1 MTNETI
7 DQTTTPDQTLNQT
20 DFVPQRFINNLQAAF
35 IKVDNAVAS
44 FDPDQ
49 KPIVDKNDRDN
60 RQAFEK
66 ISQLREEYANKAIKN
81 PTKKNQYFSDF
92 INKSNDLINKDNLI
106 AVDSS
111 VDSFKKFGDQRYQIF
126 TSWVSLQKDPS
137 KINTQQIQNFME
149 NIIQPPISDDKEKAE
164 FLRSAKQSFAGIII
178 GNQIRSD
185 EKFMGVFDEFL
196 KARQEAEKNA
206 EPTGGDWLDIFLSFV
221 FNKKQSSDLKETLHQ
236 EPRPDFEQNIATT
249 TTDIQGLP
257 PEARDLLDERGNFSK
272 FTLGDM
278 EMLDVEGVADKD
290 PNYKFNQLLI
300 HNNALSSVLM
310 GSHSGIEPEKVS
322 LLYGD
327 NGGPEARHDWNATVG
342 YKNQQGSNVA
352 TLINAHLNNGS
363 GLVIAGNEN
372 GIKNPSFYLYKQDQL
387 TGLKQALSQEE
398 IQNKVDFME
407 FLAQNNAKL
416 DNLSEKEKEKFQ
428 TEIGNFQKDRKAYLD
443 ALGSDHIAF
452 VSKKDPKHLAL
463 VTEFGNGEV
472 SYTLKDYGKKQDKA
486 LDGETKTTLQGSLKY
501 DGVMFVDYSNFKYT
515 NVSKSPD
522 KGLGATNGVSHLE
535 ANFSKVAV
543 FNLPNLNNLAITNY
557 IRRDLED
564 KLWAK
569 GLSPQEANKL
579 IKDFLNSNKELVGK
593 VSNFNK
599 AVAEAKNTG
608 NYDEVK
614 KAQKDLEKSLRK
626 RESLEK
632 EVAKKL
638 ESRNDNKNR
647 MEAKAQAN
655 SQKDKIFALINKEAS
670 KEARAAAFDP
680 NLKGVRSELSDKL
693 ENINKNLKDFG
704 KSFDELKNGKNN
716 DFSKAEETLKA
727 LKDSVKDLGIN
738 PEWISKIENL
748 NAALNDFKNGKNKDF
763 SKVTQAKSDLENS
776 IKDVIINQK
785 ITDKVDNLNQA
796 VSETKLT
803 GNFSKVEQALAELKN
818 LSLDLGKNSDLQFV
832 RDGVRGTLV
841 GNGLSKTEA
850 TTLTKNFSDIRKELS
865 EKLFGKSNNNN
876 NGLKNN
882 EEPIYA
888 QVNKKKAGQA
898 TSPEEPIYAQVAR
911 KMSVKIDQLNEA
923 ASAINRKIDR
933 INKIAS
939 AGKGVGGF
947 SGAGQS
953 ASPEEPIYAQVA
965 KKVSA
970 KIDQLNESA
979 SAINRKIDR
988 INKIASAGKGVGGF
1002 SGAGQSASPEE
1013 PIYAQVAKKVRAKI
1027 DQLNESASAIN
1038 RKMDRINKI
1047 ASAGKGVGGFRG
1059 AGQSASPEEP
1069 IYAQVAKKVRAKID
1083 QLNESA
1089 SAINRKMDRINKIA
1103 SAGKGVGGFSGAG
1116 QSASPEE
1123 PLYAQVAKK
1132 VRAKIDQ
1139 LNESA
1144 SAINR
1149 KIDRINKIASAGKGV
1164 GGFRGAGQSASP
1176 EEPIYAQ
1183 VAKKVSAK
1191 IDQLNESA
1199 SAINR
1204 KMDRINKI
1212 ASAGKGVGG
1221 FSGAGQSASPE
1232 EPLYAQVAKKVS
1244 AKIDQLNES
1253 ASAINR
1259 KIDRINKIASAG
1271 KGVGGFSGA
1280 GQSASP
1286 EEPLYAQVAKKVRA
1300 KIDQLNESAS
1310 AINRKMDRINKIAS
1324 AGKGVG
1330 GFRGAGQSASPE
1342 EPLYAQVAKKVSAK
1356 IDQLNE
1362 SASAINRK
1370 IDRINKIASAGKGV
1384 GGFRGAGQSASP
1396 EEPLYAQ
1403 VAKKVRAKIDQLNES
1418 ASAINRKIDRIN
1430 KIASAGKGVGGFR
1443 GAGQS
1448 ASPEEPLYAQVA
1460 KKVRAKIDQLNES
1473 ASAINRKIDRINKI
1487 ASAGKGVGG
1496 FSGAGQSASP
1506 EEPLYAQV
1514 AKKVRAKIDQLNESA
1529 SAINRKMDRINK
1541 IASAGKGVGGFRGA
1555 GQSASPEEPLYAQV
1569 AKKVSAKIDQ
1579 LNESASAINRKM
1591 DRINK
1596 IASAGKGVGGFRGAG
1611 QSASPEEPIYAQ
1623 VAKKV
1628 SAKID
1633 QLNESAS
1640 AINRKMDRIN
1650 KIASAGKGVG
1660 GFRGAGQSASP
1671 EEPLYAQVA
1680 KKVSAKIDQLNES
1693 ASAINRKIDRIN
1705 KIASAGKG
1713 VGGFSGAGQSA
1724 SPEEPIY
1731 AQVAKKVSAKIDQ
1744 LNESASAINRKIDRI
1759 NKIASAGKGVGGF
1772 SGAGQ
1777 SASPEP
1783 IYATIDFD
1791 EANQAGFSLR
1801 RSAAVNDLSKVG
1813 LSREQ
1818 ELTRRIGDLNQAVS
1832 EAKAGHFD
1840 KLEQKIDELKDST
1853 KKNALKLWVE
1863 SAKQVPTGLQAKLDN
1878 YATNSHTRINSNVQ
1892 SGTINEKA
1900 TGMLT
1905 QKNPEWLKLVND
1917 KIVAHN
1923 VGSAHLS
1930 EYDKIGFNQKN
1941 MKDYSDSFKFSTKLN
1956 NAVKDIKSSFV
1967 QFLTNTFSTGSYSLM
1982 KANVEHGV
1990 KNTTKGGFQK
2000 S

>member
-7 DQTTTPDQTLNQT
+7 DQTRTPDQSQT
-20 DFVPQRFINNLQAAF
+20 DFVPQRFINNLQVAF
-35 IKVDNAVAS
+35 IKVDSAVAS

-66 ISQLREEYANKAIKN
+66 ISQLREEFANKAIKN
-81 PTKKNQYFSDF
+81 PAKKNQYFSSF
-92 INKSNDLINKDNLI
+92 ISKSSDLINKDSLI
-106 AVDSS
+106 DIGSS
-111 VDSFKKFGDQRYQIF
+111 IKSFQKFGTHRYQIF
-126 TSWVSLQKDPS
+126 MNWVSHQKDPS
-137 KINTQQIQNFME
+137 KINTQRIRSFIE

-164 FLRSAKQSFAGIII
+164 FLRSAKQAFAGIII
-178 GNQIRSD
+178 GNQIQSD
-185 EKFMGVFDEFL
+185 QKFMGVFDESL
-196 KARQEAEKNA
+196 KERQEAEKNGEPTG

-221 FNKKQSSDLKETLHQ
+221 FNKKQSSDLKETLNQ
-236 EPRPDFEQNIATT
+236 EPVSHVQPDIATT

-257 PEARDLLDERGNFSK
+257 PESRDLLDERGNFSK

-278 EMLDVEGVADKD
+278 EMLDVEGVADID

-310 GSHSGIEPEKVS
+310 GSHNGIEPEKVS

-363 GLVIAGNEN
+363 GLIIAGNEN
-372 GIKNPSFYLYKQDQL
+372 GIKNPSFYLYKEDQL

-428 TEIGNFQKDRKAYLD
+428 TEIENFQKDRKAYLD
-443 ALGSDHIAF
+443 ALGNDHIAF

-486 LDGETKTTLQGSLKY
+486 LDGEVKTTLQGSLKY
-501 DGVMFVDYSNFKYT
+501 DGVMFVNYSNFKYT
-515 NVSKSPD
+515 NASKSPD
-522 KGLGATNGVSHLE
+522 KGVGATNGVSHLE
-535 ANFSKVAV
+535 VNFSKVAV

-564 KLWAK
+564 KLWSK

-626 RESLEK
+626 REHLEK

-704 KSFDELKNGKNN
+704 KSFDELKSGKNN

-785 ITDKVDNLNQA
+785 ITDKVENLNQA

-803 GNFSKVEQALAELKN
+803 GDFSKVEQALAELKS
-818 LSLDLGKNSDLQFV
+818 LSLDQKNESFNVGKNSDLQSV
-832 RDGVRGTLV
+832 RDSVRGTLV

-850 TTLTKNFSDIRKELS
+850 TKLSKNFSDIRKELS
-865 EKLFGKSNNNN
+865 EKLFGNSNNNN

-882 EEPIYA
+882 TEPIYA
-888 QVNKKKAGQA
+888 QVNKKKTGQA
-898 TSPEEPIYAQVAR
+898 TSPEEPIYAQVA
-911 KMSVKIDQLNEA
+911 KNVSAKIDQLNEA
-923 ASAINRKIDR
+923 TSAINRKIDR

-947 SGAGQS
+947 SGAG
-953 ASPEEPIYAQVA
+953 
-965 KKVSA
+965 
-970 KIDQLNESA
+970 
-979 SAINRKIDR
+979 R
-988 INKIASAGKGVGGF
+988 
-1002 SGAGQSASPEE
+1002 
-1013 PIYAQVAKKVRAKI
+1013 
-1027 DQLNESASAIN
+1027 
-1038 RKMDRINKI
+1038 
-1047 ASAGKGVGGFRG
+1047 
-1059 AGQSASPEEP
+1059 
-1069 IYAQVAKKVRAKID
+1069 
-1083 QLNESA
+1083 
-1089 SAINRKMDRINKIA
+1089 
-1103 SAGKGVGGFSGAG
+1103 
-1116 QSASPEE
+1116 
-1123 PLYAQVAKK
+1123 
-1132 VRAKIDQ
+1132 
-1139 LNESA
+1139 
-1144 SAINR
+1144 
-1149 KIDRINKIASAGKGV
+1149 
-1164 GGFRGAGQSASP
+1164 
-1176 EEPIYAQ
+1176 
-1183 VAKKVSAK
+1183 
-1191 IDQLNESA
+1191 
-1199 SAINR
+1199 
-1204 KMDRINKI
+1204 
-1212 ASAGKGVGG
+1212 
-1221 FSGAGQSASPE
+1221 
-1232 EPLYAQVAKKVS
+1232 
-1244 AKIDQLNES
+1244 
-1253 ASAINR
+1253 
-1259 KIDRINKIASAG
+1259 
-1271 KGVGGFSGA
+1271 
-1280 GQSASP
+1280 
-1286 EEPLYAQVAKKVRA
+1286 
-1300 KIDQLNESAS
+1300 
-1310 AINRKMDRINKIAS
+1310 
-1324 AGKGVG
+1324 
-1330 GFRGAGQSASPE
+1330 
-1342 EPLYAQVAKKVSAK
+1342 
-1356 IDQLNE
+1356 
-1362 SASAINRK
+1362 
-1370 IDRINKIASAGKGV
+1370 
-1384 GGFRGAGQSASP
+1384 
-1396 EEPLYAQ
+1396 
-1403 VAKKVRAKIDQLNES
+1403 
-1418 ASAINRKIDRIN
+1418 
-1430 KIASAGKGVGGFR
+1430 
-1443 GAGQS
+1443 
-1448 ASPEEPLYAQVA
+1448 
-1460 KKVRAKIDQLNES
+1460 
-1473 ASAINRKIDRINKI
+1473 
-1487 ASAGKGVGG
+1487 
-1496 FSGAGQSASP
+1496 
-1506 EEPLYAQV
+1506 
-1514 AKKVRAKIDQLNESA
+1514 
-1529 SAINRKMDRINK
+1529 
-1541 IASAGKGVGGFRGA
+1541 
-1555 GQSASPEEPLYAQV
+1555 
-1569 AKKVSAKIDQ
+1569 
-1579 LNESASAINRKM
+1579 
-1591 DRINK
+1591 
-1596 IASAGKGVGGFRGAG
+1596 
-1611 QSASPEEPIYAQ
+1611 
-1623 VAKKV
+1623 
-1628 SAKID
+1628 
-1633 QLNESAS
+1633 
-1640 AINRKMDRIN
+1640 
-1650 KIASAGKGVG
+1650 
-1660 GFRGAGQSASP
+1660 
-1671 EEPLYAQVA
+1671 
-1680 KKVSAKIDQLNES
+1680 
-1693 ASAINRKIDRIN
+1693 
-1705 KIASAGKG
+1705 
-1713 VGGFSGAGQSA
+1713 
-1724 SPEEPIY
+1724 
-1731 AQVAKKVSAKIDQ
+1731 
-1744 LNESASAINRKIDRI
+1744 
-1759 NKIASAGKGVGGF
+1759 
-1772 SGAGQ
+1772 

-1791 EANQAGFSLR
+1791 EANQAGFPLR

-1818 ELTRRIGDLNQAVS
+1818 ELNRRIGDLNQAVS
-1832 EAKAGHFD
+1832 EAKTGHFD

-1863 SAKQVPTGLQAKLDN
+1863 SAKQVPTGLSAKLDN

-1892 SGTINEKA
+1892 HGAINEKA

-1923 VGSAHLS
+1923 VGSTPLS
-1930 EYDKIGFNQKN
+1930 AYDKIGFNQKN

-1990 KNTTKGGFQK
+1990 KNTNTKGGFQK

>member
-7 DQTTTPDQTLNQT
+7 DQTTTPDQTPNQT
-20 DFVPQRFINNLQAAF
+20 DFVPQRFINNLQVAF

-81 PTKKNQYFSDF
+81 PAKKNQYFSDF

-111 VDSFKKFGDQRYQIF
+111 VESFRKFGDQRYQIF

-137 KINTQQIQNFME
+137 KINTQQIRNFME

-185 EKFMGVFDEFL
+185 QKFMGVFDESL
-196 KARQEAEKNA
+196 KERQEAEKNA
-206 EPTGGDWLDIFLSFV
+206 EPAGGDWLDIFLSFV

-236 EPRPDFEQNIATT
+236 EPRPDFEQNLATT

-257 PEARDLLDERGNFSK
+257 PEARDLLDERGNFFK
-272 FTLGDM
+272 FTLGDV

-310 GSHSGIEPEKVS
+310 GGHSSIEPEKVS

-342 YKNQQGSNVA
+342 YKDQQGSNVA
-352 TLINAHLNNGS
+352 TLINAHLHNGS
-363 GLVIAGNEN
+363 GLIIAGNEN
-372 GIKNPSFYLYKQDQL
+372 GIKNPSFYLYKEDQL
-387 TGLKQALSQEE
+387 TGLKQAMSQEE

-407 FLAQNNAKL
+407 FLAKNNAKL

-428 TEIGNFQKDRKAYLD
+428 TEIENFQKDRKAYLD
-443 ALGSDHIAF
+443 ALGNDHVAF

-486 LDGETKTTLQGSLKY
+486 LDRETKTTLQGSLKY
-501 DGVMFVDYSNFKYT
+501 DGVMFVNYSNFKYT
-515 NVSKSPD
+515 NASKSPD
-522 KGLGATNGVSHLE
+522 KGVGATNGVSHLE
-535 ANFSKVAV
+535 ANLSKVAV
-543 FNLPNLNNLAITNY
+543 FNLPDLNNLAITNY

-564 KLWAK
+564 KLLAK

-579 IKDFLNSNKELVGK
+579 IKDFLNSNKEMVGK

-626 RESLEK
+626 REHLEK

-680 NLKGVRSELSDKL
+680 NLKGIRSELSDKL

-704 KSFDELKNGKNN
+704 KSFDELKNGKNK

-763 SKVTQAKSDLENS
+763 SKVAQAKSDLENS

-803 GNFSKVEQALAELKN
+803 GDFSKVEQALAELKS
-818 LSLDLGKNSDLQFV
+818 LSLDQKNESFNVGKNSDLQKSV
-832 RDGVRGTLV
+832 KNGVNGTLV

-850 TTLTKNFSDIRKELS
+850 TTLTKNFSDIRKELN
-865 EKLFGKSNNNN
+865 EKLFGNSNNNN

-882 EEPIYA
+882 TEPIYA
-888 QVNKKKAGQA
+888 QVNKKKTGQA
-898 TSPEEPIYAQVAR
+898 TSPEEPIYTQVA
-911 KMSVKIDQLNEA
+911 KKVSAKIDQLNKA
-923 ASAINRKIDR
+923 TSAINRKIDR

-947 SGAGQS
+947 SGAG
-953 ASPEEPIYAQVA
+953 
-965 KKVSA
+965 
-970 KIDQLNESA
+970 
-979 SAINRKIDR
+979 R
-988 INKIASAGKGVGGF
+988 
-1002 SGAGQSASPEE
+1002 
-1013 PIYAQVAKKVRAKI
+1013 
-1027 DQLNESASAIN
+1027 
-1038 RKMDRINKI
+1038 
-1047 ASAGKGVGGFRG
+1047 
-1059 AGQSASPEEP
+1059 
-1069 IYAQVAKKVRAKID
+1069 
-1083 QLNESA
+1083 
-1089 SAINRKMDRINKIA
+1089 
-1103 SAGKGVGGFSGAG
+1103 
-1116 QSASPEE
+1116 
-1123 PLYAQVAKK
+1123 
-1132 VRAKIDQ
+1132 
-1139 LNESA
+1139 
-1144 SAINR
+1144 
-1149 KIDRINKIASAGKGV
+1149 
-1164 GGFRGAGQSASP
+1164 
-1176 EEPIYAQ
+1176 
-1183 VAKKVSAK
+1183 
-1191 IDQLNESA
+1191 
-1199 SAINR
+1199 
-1204 KMDRINKI
+1204 
-1212 ASAGKGVGG
+1212 
-1221 FSGAGQSASPE
+1221 
-1232 EPLYAQVAKKVS
+1232 
-1244 AKIDQLNES
+1244 
-1253 ASAINR
+1253 
-1259 KIDRINKIASAG
+1259 
-1271 KGVGGFSGA
+1271 
-1280 GQSASP
+1280 
-1286 EEPLYAQVAKKVRA
+1286 
-1300 KIDQLNESAS
+1300 
-1310 AINRKMDRINKIAS
+1310 
-1324 AGKGVG
+1324 
-1330 GFRGAGQSASPE
+1330 
-1342 EPLYAQVAKKVSAK
+1342 
-1356 IDQLNE
+1356 
-1362 SASAINRK
+1362 
-1370 IDRINKIASAGKGV
+1370 
-1384 GGFRGAGQSASP
+1384 
-1396 EEPLYAQ
+1396 
-1403 VAKKVRAKIDQLNES
+1403 
-1418 ASAINRKIDRIN
+1418 
-1430 KIASAGKGVGGFR
+1430 
-1443 GAGQS
+1443 
-1448 ASPEEPLYAQVA
+1448 
-1460 KKVRAKIDQLNES
+1460 
-1473 ASAINRKIDRINKI
+1473 
-1487 ASAGKGVGG
+1487 
-1496 FSGAGQSASP
+1496 
-1506 EEPLYAQV
+1506 
-1514 AKKVRAKIDQLNESA
+1514 
-1529 SAINRKMDRINK
+1529 
-1541 IASAGKGVGGFRGA
+1541 
-1555 GQSASPEEPLYAQV
+1555 
-1569 AKKVSAKIDQ
+1569 
-1579 LNESASAINRKM
+1579 
-1591 DRINK
+1591 
-1596 IASAGKGVGGFRGAG
+1596 
-1611 QSASPEEPIYAQ
+1611 
-1623 VAKKV
+1623 
-1628 SAKID
+1628 
-1633 QLNESAS
+1633 
-1640 AINRKMDRIN
+1640 
-1650 KIASAGKGVG
+1650 
-1660 GFRGAGQSASP
+1660 
-1671 EEPLYAQVA
+1671 
-1680 KKVSAKIDQLNES
+1680 
-1693 ASAINRKIDRIN
+1693 
-1705 KIASAGKG
+1705 
-1713 VGGFSGAGQSA
+1713 
-1724 SPEEPIY
+1724 
-1731 AQVAKKVSAKIDQ
+1731 
-1744 LNESASAINRKIDRI
+1744 
-1759 NKIASAGKGVGGF
+1759 
-1772 SGAGQ
+1772 

-1791 EANQAGFSLR
+1791 EANQAGFPLR
-1801 RSAAVNDLSKVG
+1801 RHAGVGDLSKVG

-1832 EAKAGHFD
+1832 EAKTGHFGN
-1840 KLEQKIDELKDST
+1840 LEQKIDELKDST

-1863 SAKQVPTGLQAKLDN
+1863 SAKQVPISLQAKLDN

-1892 SGTINEKA
+1892 DGTINEKA

-1956 NAVKDIKSSFV
+1956 NAVKDIKSGFV

-1990 KNTTKGGFQK
+1990 KNTTKSGFQK

>member
-20 DFVPQRFINNLQAAF
+20 DFVPQRFINNLQVAF

-137 KINTQQIQNFME
+137 QINTQQIRNFME

-185 EKFMGVFDEFL
+185 EKFMGVFDESL
-196 KARQEAEKNA
+196 KERQEAEKNE
-206 EPTGGDWLDIFLSFV
+206 EPAGGDWLDIFLSFV
-221 FNKKQSSDLKETLHQ
+221 FNKKQSSDLKETLNQ

-257 PEARDLLDERGNFSK
+257 PEARDLLDERGNFFK

-310 GSHSGIEPEKVS
+310 GGHSNIEPEKVS

-363 GLVIAGNEN
+363 GLIIAGNEN
-372 GIKNPSFYLYKQDQL
+372 GIKNPSFYLYKEDQL

-407 FLAQNNAKL
+407 FLAKNNAKL

-428 TEIGNFQKDRKAYLD
+428 TEIENFQKDRKAYLD
-443 ALGSDHIAF
+443 ALGNDHIAF

-463 VTEFGNGEV
+463 VTEFGNGEL

-501 DGVMFVDYSNFKYT
+501 DGVMFVNYSNFKYT
-515 NVSKSPD
+515 NASKSPD
-522 KGLGATNGVSHLE
+522 KGVGTTNGVSHLE

-579 IKDFLNSNKELVGK
+579 IKDFLNSNKEMVGK

-614 KAQKDLEKSLRK
+614 KAQKDLEKSIRK
-626 RESLEK
+626 REHLEK
-632 EVAKKL
+632 EVVKKL

-655 SQKDKIFALINKEAS
+655 SQKDKIFALINQEAS

-803 GNFSKVEQALAELKN
+803 GDFSKVEQALAELKS
-818 LSLDLGKNSDLQFV
+818 LSLDQKNESFNIGKNSDLQSV
-832 RDGVRGTLV
+832 RDSVRGTLV

-850 TTLTKNFSDIRKELS
+850 TKLSKNFSDIRKELS
-865 EKLFGKSNNNN
+865 EKLFGKSNNNS

-888 QVNKKKAGQA
+888 KVNKKKAGQA
-898 TSPEEPIYAQVAR
+898 TSPEEPIYAQVA
-911 KMSVKIDQLNEA
+911 KKVSAKIDQLNEA
-923 ASAINRKIDR
+923 TSAINRKIDR

-947 SGAGQS
+947 SGAGRS
-953 ASPEEPIYAQVA
+953 ASPE
-965 KKVSA
+965 
-970 KIDQLNESA
+970 
-979 SAINRKIDR
+979 
-988 INKIASAGKGVGGF
+988 
-1002 SGAGQSASPEE
+1002 
-1013 PIYAQVAKKVRAKI
+1013 
-1027 DQLNESASAIN
+1027 
-1038 RKMDRINKI
+1038 
-1047 ASAGKGVGGFRG
+1047 
-1059 AGQSASPEEP
+1059 
-1069 IYAQVAKKVRAKID
+1069 
-1083 QLNESA
+1083 
-1089 SAINRKMDRINKIA
+1089 
-1103 SAGKGVGGFSGAG
+1103 
-1116 QSASPEE
+1116 
-1123 PLYAQVAKK
+1123 
-1132 VRAKIDQ
+1132 
-1139 LNESA
+1139 
-1144 SAINR
+1144 
-1149 KIDRINKIASAGKGV
+1149 
-1164 GGFRGAGQSASP
+1164 
-1176 EEPIYAQ
+1176 
-1183 VAKKVSAK
+1183 
-1191 IDQLNESA
+1191 
-1199 SAINR
+1199 
-1204 KMDRINKI
+1204 
-1212 ASAGKGVGG
+1212 
-1221 FSGAGQSASPE
+1221 
-1232 EPLYAQVAKKVS
+1232 
-1244 AKIDQLNES
+1244 
-1253 ASAINR
+1253 
-1259 KIDRINKIASAG
+1259 
-1271 KGVGGFSGA
+1271 
-1280 GQSASP
+1280 
-1286 EEPLYAQVAKKVRA
+1286 
-1300 KIDQLNESAS
+1300 
-1310 AINRKMDRINKIAS
+1310 
-1324 AGKGVG
+1324 
-1330 GFRGAGQSASPE
+1330 
-1342 EPLYAQVAKKVSAK
+1342 
-1356 IDQLNE
+1356 
-1362 SASAINRK
+1362 
-1370 IDRINKIASAGKGV
+1370 
-1384 GGFRGAGQSASP
+1384 
-1396 EEPLYAQ
+1396 
-1403 VAKKVRAKIDQLNES
+1403 
-1418 ASAINRKIDRIN
+1418 
-1430 KIASAGKGVGGFR
+1430 
-1443 GAGQS
+1443 
-1448 ASPEEPLYAQVA
+1448 
-1460 KKVRAKIDQLNES
+1460 
-1473 ASAINRKIDRINKI
+1473 
-1487 ASAGKGVGG
+1487 
-1496 FSGAGQSASP
+1496 
-1506 EEPLYAQV
+1506 
-1514 AKKVRAKIDQLNESA
+1514 
-1529 SAINRKMDRINK
+1529 
-1541 IASAGKGVGGFRGA
+1541 
-1555 GQSASPEEPLYAQV
+1555 
-1569 AKKVSAKIDQ
+1569 
-1579 LNESASAINRKM
+1579 
-1591 DRINK
+1591 
-1596 IASAGKGVGGFRGAG
+1596 
-1611 QSASPEEPIYAQ
+1611 
-1623 VAKKV
+1623 
-1628 SAKID
+1628 
-1633 QLNESAS
+1633 
-1640 AINRKMDRIN
+1640 
-1650 KIASAGKGVG
+1650 
-1660 GFRGAGQSASP
+1660 
-1671 EEPLYAQVA
+1671 
-1680 KKVSAKIDQLNES
+1680 
-1693 ASAINRKIDRIN
+1693 
-1705 KIASAGKG
+1705 
-1713 VGGFSGAGQSA
+1713 
-1724 SPEEPIY
+1724 
-1731 AQVAKKVSAKIDQ
+1731 
-1744 LNESASAINRKIDRI
+1744 
-1759 NKIASAGKGVGGF
+1759 
-1772 SGAGQ
+1772 
-1777 SASPEP
+1777 EP

-1791 EANQAGFSLR
+1791 EANQAGFPLR

-1832 EAKAGHFD
+1832 EAKTGHFD
-1840 KLEQKIDELKDST
+1840 NLEQKIDELKDST

-1990 KNTTKGGFQK
+1990 KNTNTKGGFQK

>member
-7 DQTTTPDQTLNQT
+7 DQTTTPDQT
-20 DFVPQRFINNLQAAF
+20 DFVPQRFINNLQVAF

-111 VDSFKKFGDQRYQIF
+111 VESFKKFGDQRYQIF

-137 KINTQQIQNFME
+137 KIDTQQIRNFME

-185 EKFMGVFDEFL
+185 QKFMGVFDESL
-196 KARQEAEKNA
+196 KERQEAEKNA
-206 EPTGGDWLDIFLSFV
+206 EPAGGDWLDIFLSFV

-236 EPRPDFEQNIATT
+236 EPRPDFEQNLATT

-257 PEARDLLDERGNFSK
+257 PEARDLLDERGNFFK
-272 FTLGDM
+272 FTLGDV

-310 GSHSGIEPEKVS
+310 GGHSNIEPEKVS

-342 YKNQQGSNVA
+342 YKDQQGSNVA

-363 GLVIAGNEN
+363 GLIIAGNED
-372 GIKNPSFYLYKQDQL
+372 GIKNPSFYLYKEDQL
-387 TGLKQALSQEE
+387 TGLKQAMSQEE

-407 FLAQNNAKL
+407 FLAQNNARL

-428 TEIGNFQKDRKAYLD
+428 TEIENFQKDRKAYLD
-443 ALGSDHIAF
+443 ALGNDHIAF

-501 DGVMFVDYSNFKYT
+501 DGVMFVNYSNFKYT
-515 NVSKSPD
+515 NASKSPD
-522 KGLGATNGVSHLE
+522 RGVGATNGVSHLE
-535 ANFSKVAV
+535 ANLSKVAV

-564 KLWAK
+564 KLWAR

-579 IKDFLNSNKELVGK
+579 IKDFLNSNKEMVGK

-626 RESLEK
+626 REHLEK

-680 NLKGVRSELSDKL
+680 NLKGVRNELSDKL

-803 GNFSKVEQALAELKN
+803 GDFSKVEQALAELKS
-818 LSLDLGKNSDLQFV
+818 LSLDQKNESFNVGKNSDLQSV
-832 RDGVRGTLV
+832 RDSVRGTLV

-850 TTLTKNFSDIRKELS
+850 TTLSKNFSDIRKELN
-865 EKLFGKSNNNN
+865 EKLFGNSNNNN

-882 EEPIYA
+882 TEPIYA
-888 QVNKKKAGQA
+888 QVNKKKAGQVA
-898 TSPEEPIYAQVAR
+898 SPEEPIYAQVA
-911 KMSVKIDQLNEA
+911 KKVSAKIDQLNEA
-923 ASAINRKIDR
+923 TSAINRKIDR

-947 SGAGQS
+947 SGAG
-953 ASPEEPIYAQVA
+953 
-965 KKVSA
+965 
-970 KIDQLNESA
+970 
-979 SAINRKIDR
+979 R
-988 INKIASAGKGVGGF
+988 
-1002 SGAGQSASPEE
+1002 
-1013 PIYAQVAKKVRAKI
+1013 
-1027 DQLNESASAIN
+1027 
-1038 RKMDRINKI
+1038 
-1047 ASAGKGVGGFRG
+1047 
-1059 AGQSASPEEP
+1059 
-1069 IYAQVAKKVRAKID
+1069 
-1083 QLNESA
+1083 
-1089 SAINRKMDRINKIA
+1089 
-1103 SAGKGVGGFSGAG
+1103 
-1116 QSASPEE
+1116 
-1123 PLYAQVAKK
+1123 
-1132 VRAKIDQ
+1132 
-1139 LNESA
+1139 
-1144 SAINR
+1144 
-1149 KIDRINKIASAGKGV
+1149 
-1164 GGFRGAGQSASP
+1164 
-1176 EEPIYAQ
+1176 
-1183 VAKKVSAK
+1183 
-1191 IDQLNESA
+1191 
-1199 SAINR
+1199 
-1204 KMDRINKI
+1204 
-1212 ASAGKGVGG
+1212 
-1221 FSGAGQSASPE
+1221 
-1232 EPLYAQVAKKVS
+1232 
-1244 AKIDQLNES
+1244 
-1253 ASAINR
+1253 
-1259 KIDRINKIASAG
+1259 
-1271 KGVGGFSGA
+1271 
-1280 GQSASP
+1280 
-1286 EEPLYAQVAKKVRA
+1286 
-1300 KIDQLNESAS
+1300 
-1310 AINRKMDRINKIAS
+1310 
-1324 AGKGVG
+1324 
-1330 GFRGAGQSASPE
+1330 
-1342 EPLYAQVAKKVSAK
+1342 
-1356 IDQLNE
+1356 
-1362 SASAINRK
+1362 
-1370 IDRINKIASAGKGV
+1370 
-1384 GGFRGAGQSASP
+1384 
-1396 EEPLYAQ
+1396 
-1403 VAKKVRAKIDQLNES
+1403 
-1418 ASAINRKIDRIN
+1418 
-1430 KIASAGKGVGGFR
+1430 
-1443 GAGQS
+1443 
-1448 ASPEEPLYAQVA
+1448 
-1460 KKVRAKIDQLNES
+1460 
-1473 ASAINRKIDRINKI
+1473 
-1487 ASAGKGVGG
+1487 
-1496 FSGAGQSASP
+1496 
-1506 EEPLYAQV
+1506 
-1514 AKKVRAKIDQLNESA
+1514 
-1529 SAINRKMDRINK
+1529 
-1541 IASAGKGVGGFRGA
+1541 
-1555 GQSASPEEPLYAQV
+1555 
-1569 AKKVSAKIDQ
+1569 
-1579 LNESASAINRKM
+1579 
-1591 DRINK
+1591 
-1596 IASAGKGVGGFRGAG
+1596 
-1611 QSASPEEPIYAQ
+1611 
-1623 VAKKV
+1623 
-1628 SAKID
+1628 
-1633 QLNESAS
+1633 
-1640 AINRKMDRIN
+1640 
-1650 KIASAGKGVG
+1650 
-1660 GFRGAGQSASP
+1660 
-1671 EEPLYAQVA
+1671 
-1680 KKVSAKIDQLNES
+1680 
-1693 ASAINRKIDRIN
+1693 
-1705 KIASAGKG
+1705 
-1713 VGGFSGAGQSA
+1713 
-1724 SPEEPIY
+1724 
-1731 AQVAKKVSAKIDQ
+1731 
-1744 LNESASAINRKIDRI
+1744 
-1759 NKIASAGKGVGGF
+1759 
-1772 SGAGQ
+1772 

-1791 EANQAGFSLR
+1791 EANQAGFPLR
-1801 RSAAVNDLSKVG
+1801 RYAAVNDLSKVG

-1840 KLEQKIDELKDST
+1840 NLEQKIDELKDST

-1892 SGTINEKA
+1892 HGAINEKA
-1900 TGMLT
+1900 TGMLNA
-1905 QKNPEWLKLVND
+1905 KNPEWLKLVND

-1923 VGSAHLS
+1923 VGSIPLS

-1967 QFLTNTFSTGSYSLM
+1967 QFLTNTFSTGAYSLM
-1982 KANVEHGV
+1982 KANAEHGV
-1990 KNTTKGGFQK
+1990 KNTTKSGFQK

>member
-7 DQTTTPDQTLNQT
+7 DQTTTPDQTPNQT
-20 DFVPQRFINNLQAAF
+20 DFVPQRFINNLQVAF
-35 IKVDNAVAS
+35 LKVDNAVAS

-81 PTKKNQYFSDF
+81 PAKKNQYFSDF

-149 NIIQPPISDDKEKAE
+149 NIMQPPISDDKEKAE

-185 EKFMGVFDEFL
+185 EKFMGVFDESL
-196 KARQEAEKNA
+196 KARQEAEKNG
-206 EPTGGDWLDIFLSFV
+206 EPAGGDWLDIFLSFV

-236 EPRPDFEQNIATT
+236 EPRPDFEQNLATT

-310 GSHSGIEPEKVS
+310 GGHSNIEPEKVS

-342 YKNQQGSNVA
+342 YKDQQGSNVA

-363 GLVIAGNEN
+363 GLIIAGNED
-372 GIKNPSFYLYKQDQL
+372 GIKNPSFYLYKEDQL
-387 TGLKQALSQEE
+387 TGLKQAMSQEE

-407 FLAQNNAKL
+407 FLARNNAKL

-428 TEIGNFQKDRKAYLD
+428 TEIKNFQKDRKAYLD
-443 ALGSDHIAF
+443 ALGNDHIAF
-452 VSKKDPKHLAL
+452 VSKKDQKHLAL
-463 VTEFGNGEV
+463 ITEFGNGEV

-486 LDGETKTTLQGSLKY
+486 LDGETKTTLQGNLKY
-501 DGVMFVDYSNFKYT
+501 DGVMFVNYSNFKYT
-515 NVSKSPD
+515 NASKSPD
-522 KGLGATNGVSHLE
+522 KGVGATNGVSHLE
-535 ANFSKVAV
+535 ANLSKVAV

-564 KLWAK
+564 KLLAK

-614 KAQKDLEKSLRK
+614 KAQKDLEKSIRK
-626 RESLEK
+626 REHLEK

-655 SQKDKIFALINKEAS
+655 SQKDKIFALINQEAS

-680 NLKGVRSELSDKL
+680 NLKGIRSELSDKL
-693 ENINKNLKDFG
+693 EDINKNLKDFG

-803 GNFSKVEQALAELKN
+803 GDFSKVEQALAELKN
-818 LSLDLGKNSDLQFV
+818 LSLDQKNESFNVGKNSDLQSV
-832 RDGVRGTLV
+832 RDSVRGTLV

-850 TTLTKNFSDIRKELS
+850 TKLSKNFSDIRKELS
-865 EKLFGKSNNNN
+865 EKLFGKSNNNS

-898 TSPEEPIYAQVAR
+898 
-911 KMSVKIDQLNEA
+911 
-923 ASAINRKIDR
+923 
-933 INKIAS
+933 
-939 AGKGVGGF
+939 
-947 SGAGQS
+947 
-953 ASPEEPIYAQVA
+953 ASPEEPIYAQVN
-965 KKVSA
+965 KK
-970 KIDQLNESA
+970 K
-979 SAINRKIDR
+979 
-988 INKIASAGKGVGGF
+988 
-1002 SGAGQSASPEE
+1002 AGQAASPEE
-1013 PIYAQVAKKVRAKI
+1013 PIYTQVAKKVNARIDRLNKIASAINGKI
-1027 DQLNESASAIN
+1027 DQLNRTASAN
-1038 RKMDRINKI
+1038 
-1047 ASAGKGVGGFRG
+1047 KGVGDFSG
-1059 AGQSASPEEP
+1059 AGRSASPE
-1069 IYAQVAKKVRAKID
+1069 
-1083 QLNESA
+1083 
-1089 SAINRKMDRINKIA
+1089 
-1103 SAGKGVGGFSGAG
+1103 
-1116 QSASPEE
+1116 
-1123 PLYAQVAKK
+1123 
-1132 VRAKIDQ
+1132 
-1139 LNESA
+1139 
-1144 SAINR
+1144 
-1149 KIDRINKIASAGKGV
+1149 
-1164 GGFRGAGQSASP
+1164 
-1176 EEPIYAQ
+1176 
-1183 VAKKVSAK
+1183 
-1191 IDQLNESA
+1191 
-1199 SAINR
+1199 
-1204 KMDRINKI
+1204 
-1212 ASAGKGVGG
+1212 
-1221 FSGAGQSASPE
+1221 
-1232 EPLYAQVAKKVS
+1232 
-1244 AKIDQLNES
+1244 
-1253 ASAINR
+1253 
-1259 KIDRINKIASAG
+1259 
-1271 KGVGGFSGA
+1271 
-1280 GQSASP
+1280 
-1286 EEPLYAQVAKKVRA
+1286 
-1300 KIDQLNESAS
+1300 
-1310 AINRKMDRINKIAS
+1310 
-1324 AGKGVG
+1324 
-1330 GFRGAGQSASPE
+1330 
-1342 EPLYAQVAKKVSAK
+1342 
-1356 IDQLNE
+1356 
-1362 SASAINRK
+1362 
-1370 IDRINKIASAGKGV
+1370 
-1384 GGFRGAGQSASP
+1384 
-1396 EEPLYAQ
+1396 
-1403 VAKKVRAKIDQLNES
+1403 
-1418 ASAINRKIDRIN
+1418 
-1430 KIASAGKGVGGFR
+1430 
-1443 GAGQS
+1443 
-1448 ASPEEPLYAQVA
+1448 
-1460 KKVRAKIDQLNES
+1460 
-1473 ASAINRKIDRINKI
+1473 
-1487 ASAGKGVGG
+1487 
-1496 FSGAGQSASP
+1496 
-1506 EEPLYAQV
+1506 
-1514 AKKVRAKIDQLNESA
+1514 
-1529 SAINRKMDRINK
+1529 
-1541 IASAGKGVGGFRGA
+1541 
-1555 GQSASPEEPLYAQV
+1555 
-1569 AKKVSAKIDQ
+1569 
-1579 LNESASAINRKM
+1579 
-1591 DRINK
+1591 
-1596 IASAGKGVGGFRGAG
+1596 
-1611 QSASPEEPIYAQ
+1611 
-1623 VAKKV
+1623 
-1628 SAKID
+1628 
-1633 QLNESAS
+1633 
-1640 AINRKMDRIN
+1640 
-1650 KIASAGKGVG
+1650 
-1660 GFRGAGQSASP
+1660 
-1671 EEPLYAQVA
+1671 
-1680 KKVSAKIDQLNES
+1680 
-1693 ASAINRKIDRIN
+1693 
-1705 KIASAGKG
+1705 
-1713 VGGFSGAGQSA
+1713 
-1724 SPEEPIY
+1724 
-1731 AQVAKKVSAKIDQ
+1731 
-1744 LNESASAINRKIDRI
+1744 
-1759 NKIASAGKGVGGF
+1759 
-1772 SGAGQ
+1772 
-1777 SASPEP
+1777 EP

-1791 EANQAGFSLR
+1791 EANQAGFPLR
-1801 RSAAVNDLSKVG
+1801 RYAGFDDLSKVG

-1832 EAKAGHFD
+1832 EAKTGHFD
-1840 KLEQKIDELKDST
+1840 NLEQKIDELKDST
-1853 KKNALKLWVE
+1853 KKNAVKLWVE
-1863 SAKQVPTGLQAKLDN
+1863 SAKQVPTSLQAKLDN

-1892 SGTINEKA
+1892 GGRINEKA

-1905 QKNPEWLKLVND
+1905 QKNPEWLKLVKD

-1956 NAVKDIKSSFV
+1956 NAVKDIKSNFV
-1967 QFLTNTFSTGSYSLM
+1967 QFLTNAFSTGSYSLI

-1990 KNTTKGGFQK
+1990 KNTNTKSGFQK

>member
-7 DQTTTPDQTLNQT
+7 DQTTTLDQTLNPT
-20 DFVPQRFINNLQAAF
+20 DFVPQRFINNLQVAF
-35 IKVDNAVAS
+35 LKIDDAVAS

-137 KINTQQIQNFME
+137 KINIQQIRNFME

-185 EKFMGVFDEFL
+185 EKFMGVFDESL

-206 EPTGGDWLDIFLSFV
+206 EPAGGDWLDIFLSFV

-278 EMLDVEGVADKD
+278 EMLDVEGVADND

-310 GSHSGIEPEKVS
+310 GSHSNIEPEKVS

-342 YKNQQGSNVA
+342 YKNQQGNNVA
-352 TLINAHLNNGS
+352 TLINTHLRNGS

-387 TGLKQALSQEE
+387 TGLKQAMSQEE

-407 FLAQNNAKL
+407 FLAQNNARL

-428 TEIGNFQKDRKAYLD
+428 NEIEDFQKDRKAYLD
-443 ALGSDHIAF
+443 ALGNDHIAF

-501 DGVMFVDYSNFKYT
+501 DGVMFVNYSNFKYT
-515 NVSKSPD
+515 NASKSPD
-522 KGLGATNGVSHLE
+522 RGLGATNGVSHLE

-593 VSNFNK
+593 ALNFNK

-614 KAQKDLEKSLRK
+614 KAQKDLEKSIRK
-626 RESLEK
+626 REHLEK

-655 SQKDKIFALINKEAS
+655 SQKDKIFALINQEAS
-670 KEARAAAFDP
+670 KEARAVAFDP
-680 NLKGVRSELSDKL
+680 NLKGIRSELSDKL
-693 ENINKNLKDFG
+693 ENINKNLKDFN
-704 KSFDELKNGKNN
+704 KSFDELKNGNN
-716 DFSKAEETLKA
+716 KDFSKAEETLKA
-727 LKDSVKDLGIN
+727 LKDSMKDLGIN
-738 PEWISKIENL
+738 PEWISKVENL

-776 IKDVIINQK
+776 IKDVSINQK

-796 VSETKLT
+796 VSEAKLT
-803 GNFSKVEQALAELKN
+803 GDFSKVEQALAELKN
-818 LSLDLGKNSDLQFV
+818 LSLDQKSDLQKSV
-832 RDGVRGTLV
+832 KNGVNGTLV

-850 TTLTKNFSDIRKELS
+850 TTLTKNFSDIRKELN
-865 EKLFGKSNNNN
+865 EKLFGNSNNNN

-898 TSPEEPIYAQVAR
+898 ASPEEPIYAQV
-911 KMSVKIDQLNEA
+911 
-923 ASAINRKIDR
+923 
-933 INKIAS
+933 NK
-939 AGKGVGGF
+939 KK
-947 SGAGQS
+947 AGQA
-953 ASPEEPIYAQVA
+953 ASPEESIYTQVA

-970 KIDQLNESA
+970 KIDQLNEATS
-979 SAINRKIDR
+979 K
-988 INKIASAGKGVGGF
+988 
-1002 SGAGQSASPEE
+1002 
-1013 PIYAQVAKKVRAKI
+1013 
-1027 DQLNESASAIN
+1027 
-1038 RKMDRINKI
+1038 
-1047 ASAGKGVGGFRG
+1047 
-1059 AGQSASPEEP
+1059 
-1069 IYAQVAKKVRAKID
+1069 
-1083 QLNESA
+1083 
-1089 SAINRKMDRINKIA
+1089 
-1103 SAGKGVGGFSGAG
+1103 
-1116 QSASPEE
+1116 
-1123 PLYAQVAKK
+1123 
-1132 VRAKIDQ
+1132 
-1139 LNESA
+1139 
-1144 SAINR
+1144 
-1149 KIDRINKIASAGKGV
+1149 
-1164 GGFRGAGQSASP
+1164 
-1176 EEPIYAQ
+1176 
-1183 VAKKVSAK
+1183 
-1191 IDQLNESA
+1191 
-1199 SAINR
+1199 
-1204 KMDRINKI
+1204 
-1212 ASAGKGVGG
+1212 
-1221 FSGAGQSASPE
+1221 
-1232 EPLYAQVAKKVS
+1232 
-1244 AKIDQLNES
+1244 
-1253 ASAINR
+1253 
-1259 KIDRINKIASAG
+1259 
-1271 KGVGGFSGA
+1271 
-1280 GQSASP
+1280 
-1286 EEPLYAQVAKKVRA
+1286 
-1300 KIDQLNESAS
+1300 
-1310 AINRKMDRINKIAS
+1310 
-1324 AGKGVG
+1324 
-1330 GFRGAGQSASPE
+1330 
-1342 EPLYAQVAKKVSAK
+1342 
-1356 IDQLNE
+1356 
-1362 SASAINRK
+1362 
-1370 IDRINKIASAGKGV
+1370 
-1384 GGFRGAGQSASP
+1384 
-1396 EEPLYAQ
+1396 
-1403 VAKKVRAKIDQLNES
+1403 
-1418 ASAINRKIDRIN
+1418 
-1430 KIASAGKGVGGFR
+1430 
-1443 GAGQS
+1443 
-1448 ASPEEPLYAQVA
+1448 
-1460 KKVRAKIDQLNES
+1460 
-1473 ASAINRKIDRINKI
+1473 
-1487 ASAGKGVGG
+1487 
-1496 FSGAGQSASP
+1496 
-1506 EEPLYAQV
+1506 
-1514 AKKVRAKIDQLNESA
+1514 
-1529 SAINRKMDRINK
+1529 
-1541 IASAGKGVGGFRGA
+1541 
-1555 GQSASPEEPLYAQV
+1555 
-1569 AKKVSAKIDQ
+1569 
-1579 LNESASAINRKM
+1579 
-1591 DRINK
+1591 
-1596 IASAGKGVGGFRGAG
+1596 
-1611 QSASPEEPIYAQ
+1611 
-1623 VAKKV
+1623 
-1628 SAKID
+1628 
-1633 QLNESAS
+1633 
-1640 AINRKMDRIN
+1640 
-1650 KIASAGKGVG
+1650 
-1660 GFRGAGQSASP
+1660 
-1671 EEPLYAQVA
+1671 
-1680 KKVSAKIDQLNES
+1680 
-1693 ASAINRKIDRIN
+1693 
-1705 KIASAGKG
+1705 
-1713 VGGFSGAGQSA
+1713 
-1724 SPEEPIY
+1724 
-1731 AQVAKKVSAKIDQ
+1731 
-1744 LNESASAINRKIDRI
+1744 INRKIDRI

-1791 EANQAGFSLR
+1791 EANQAGFPLR
-1801 RSAAVNDLSKVG
+1801 RSAGVDDLSKVG

-1818 ELTRRIGDLNQAVS
+1818 ELTSRIGDLNQAVS
-1832 EAKAGHFD
+1832 EAKTGHFG

-1853 KKNALKLWVE
+1853 KKNAVNLWVE

-1878 YATNSHTRINSNVQ
+1878 YATNSHTRINSNVKN
-1892 SGTINEKA
+1892 GGINEKA

-1923 VGSAHLS
+1923 VGSIPLS
-1930 EYDKIGFNQKN
+1930 DYDKIGFNQKN

-1967 QFLTNTFSTGSYSLM
+1967 QFLTNTFSTGSYSLI
-1982 KANVEHGV
+1982 KAEHGV
-1990 KNTTKGGFQK
+1990 KNINTKGGFQK

>member
-7 DQTTTPDQTLNQT
+7 DQTTMPDQTPNPT
-20 DFVPQRFINNLQAAF
+20 DFVPQRFINNLQVAF
-35 IKVDNAVAS
+35 LKVDNAVAS

-81 PTKKNQYFSDF
+81 PAKKNQYFSDF
-92 INKSNDLINKDNLI
+92 INKSNDLIDKDNLI

-111 VDSFKKFGDQRYQIF
+111 VDNFKKFGDQRYQIF

-137 KINTQQIQNFME
+137 KINTQTIRNFME

-185 EKFMGVFDEFL
+185 QKFMGVFDESL
-196 KARQEAEKNA
+196 KERQEAEKNA
-206 EPTGGDWLDIFLSFV
+206 EPAGDWLDIFLSFV

-236 EPRPDFEQNIATT
+236 EPRPDFEQNLATT

-310 GSHSGIEPEKVS
+310 GGHSNIEPEKVS

-342 YKNQQGSNVA
+342 YKDQQGNNVA
-352 TLINAHLNNGS
+352 TLINVHLNNGS
-363 GLVIAGNEN
+363 GLIIAGNED
-372 GIKNPSFYLYKQDQL
+372 GIKNPSFYLYKEDQL

-407 FLAQNNAKL
+407 FLARNNAKL

-428 TEIGNFQKDRKAYLD
+428 TEIKDFQKDSKAYLD
-443 ALGSDHIAF
+443 ALGSDRIAF
-452 VSKKDPKHLAL
+452 VSKKDPKHSAL
-463 VTEFGNGEV
+463 ITEFGNGEV

-486 LDGETKTTLQGSLKY
+486 LDGEVKTTLQGSLKY
-501 DGVMFVDYSNFKYT
+501 DGVMFVNYSNFKYT
-515 NVSKSPD
+515 NASKSPD
-522 KGLGATNGVSHLE
+522 KGVGATNGVSHLE

-593 VSNFNK
+593 VLNFNK

-608 NYDEVK
+608 GYDEVK

-626 RESLEK
+626 REHLEK

-670 KEARAAAFDP
+670 KEARAVAFGS
-680 NLKGVRSELSDKL
+680 NLKGIRSELSDKL

-803 GNFSKVEQALAELKN
+803 GDFSKVEQALAELKN
-818 LSLDLGKNSDLQFV
+818 LSLDQKNESFNVGKNSDLQFV
-832 RDGVRGTLV
+832 RDSVRGTLV

-850 TTLTKNFSDIRKELS
+850 TKLSKNFSDIRKELS
-865 EKLFGKSNNNN
+865 EKLFGKSNS

-888 QVNKKKAGQA
+888 QVNKKKIGQVA
-898 TSPEEPIYAQVAR
+898 SPEEPIYAQVA
-911 KMSVKIDQLNEA
+911 KKVSAKIDQLNEA
-923 ASAINRKIDR
+923 TSAINRKIDR

-947 SGAGQS
+947 SGAG
-953 ASPEEPIYAQVA
+953 
-965 KKVSA
+965 
-970 KIDQLNESA
+970 
-979 SAINRKIDR
+979 R
-988 INKIASAGKGVGGF
+988 
-1002 SGAGQSASPEE
+1002 
-1013 PIYAQVAKKVRAKI
+1013 
-1027 DQLNESASAIN
+1027 
-1038 RKMDRINKI
+1038 
-1047 ASAGKGVGGFRG
+1047 
-1059 AGQSASPEEP
+1059 
-1069 IYAQVAKKVRAKID
+1069 
-1083 QLNESA
+1083 
-1089 SAINRKMDRINKIA
+1089 
-1103 SAGKGVGGFSGAG
+1103 
-1116 QSASPEE
+1116 
-1123 PLYAQVAKK
+1123 
-1132 VRAKIDQ
+1132 
-1139 LNESA
+1139 
-1144 SAINR
+1144 
-1149 KIDRINKIASAGKGV
+1149 
-1164 GGFRGAGQSASP
+1164 
-1176 EEPIYAQ
+1176 
-1183 VAKKVSAK
+1183 
-1191 IDQLNESA
+1191 
-1199 SAINR
+1199 
-1204 KMDRINKI
+1204 
-1212 ASAGKGVGG
+1212 
-1221 FSGAGQSASPE
+1221 
-1232 EPLYAQVAKKVS
+1232 
-1244 AKIDQLNES
+1244 
-1253 ASAINR
+1253 
-1259 KIDRINKIASAG
+1259 
-1271 KGVGGFSGA
+1271 
-1280 GQSASP
+1280 
-1286 EEPLYAQVAKKVRA
+1286 
-1300 KIDQLNESAS
+1300 
-1310 AINRKMDRINKIAS
+1310 
-1324 AGKGVG
+1324 
-1330 GFRGAGQSASPE
+1330 
-1342 EPLYAQVAKKVSAK
+1342 
-1356 IDQLNE
+1356 
-1362 SASAINRK
+1362 
-1370 IDRINKIASAGKGV
+1370 
-1384 GGFRGAGQSASP
+1384 
-1396 EEPLYAQ
+1396 
-1403 VAKKVRAKIDQLNES
+1403 
-1418 ASAINRKIDRIN
+1418 
-1430 KIASAGKGVGGFR
+1430 
-1443 GAGQS
+1443 
-1448 ASPEEPLYAQVA
+1448 
-1460 KKVRAKIDQLNES
+1460 
-1473 ASAINRKIDRINKI
+1473 
-1487 ASAGKGVGG
+1487 
-1496 FSGAGQSASP
+1496 
-1506 EEPLYAQV
+1506 
-1514 AKKVRAKIDQLNESA
+1514 
-1529 SAINRKMDRINK
+1529 
-1541 IASAGKGVGGFRGA
+1541 
-1555 GQSASPEEPLYAQV
+1555 
-1569 AKKVSAKIDQ
+1569 
-1579 LNESASAINRKM
+1579 
-1591 DRINK
+1591 
-1596 IASAGKGVGGFRGAG
+1596 
-1611 QSASPEEPIYAQ
+1611 
-1623 VAKKV
+1623 
-1628 SAKID
+1628 
-1633 QLNESAS
+1633 
-1640 AINRKMDRIN
+1640 
-1650 KIASAGKGVG
+1650 
-1660 GFRGAGQSASP
+1660 
-1671 EEPLYAQVA
+1671 
-1680 KKVSAKIDQLNES
+1680 
-1693 ASAINRKIDRIN
+1693 
-1705 KIASAGKG
+1705 
-1713 VGGFSGAGQSA
+1713 
-1724 SPEEPIY
+1724 
-1731 AQVAKKVSAKIDQ
+1731 
-1744 LNESASAINRKIDRI
+1744 
-1759 NKIASAGKGVGGF
+1759 
-1772 SGAGQ
+1772 

-1791 EANQAGFSLR
+1791 EANQAGFPLR
-1801 RSAAVNDLSKVG
+1801 RYAAVNDLSKVG

-1818 ELTRRIGDLNQAVS
+1818 ELTRRIGDLSQAVS
-1832 EAKAGHFD
+1832 EAKTGHFGN
-1840 KLEQKIDELKDST
+1840 LEQKIDELKDST
-1853 KKNALKLWVE
+1853 KKNAVKLYAE

-1892 SGTINEKA
+1892 NGIINERA

-1967 QFLTNTFSTGSYSLM
+1967 QFLTNTFSQGSYNLM

-1990 KNTTKGGFQK
+1990 KNTNTKSGFQK

>member
-7 DQTTTPDQTLNQT
+7 DQTTTPDQTPNQT
-20 DFVPQRFINNLQAAF
+20 DFVPQRFINNLQVAF

-66 ISQLREEYANKAIKN
+66 ISQLREEYANKATKN
-81 PTKKNQYFSDF
+81 PAKKNQYFSDF

-137 KINTQQIQNFME
+137 QINTQQIRNFME

-185 EKFMGVFDEFL
+185 QKFMGVFDESL
-196 KARQEAEKNA
+196 KERQEAEKNE
-206 EPTGGDWLDIFLSFV
+206 EPAGGDWLDIFLSFV

-236 EPRPDFEQNIATT
+236 EPRPDFEQNLATT

-257 PEARDLLDERGNFSK
+257 PEARDLLDERGNFFK
-272 FTLGDM
+272 FTLGDV

-310 GSHSGIEPEKVS
+310 GGHSNIEPEKVS

-342 YKNQQGSNVA
+342 YKNQQGNNVA

-363 GLVIAGNEN
+363 GLIIAGNEN
-372 GIKNPSFYLYKQDQL
+372 GIKNPSFYLYKEDQL

-416 DNLSEKEKEKFQ
+416 DNLSKEEKEKFQ
-428 TEIGNFQKDRKAYLD
+428 NEIENFQKDRKAYLD
-443 ALGSDHIAF
+443 ALGNDHVAF

-501 DGVMFVDYSNFKYT
+501 DGVMFVNYSNFKYT
-515 NVSKSPD
+515 NASKSPD
-522 KGLGATNGVSHLE
+522 KGVGATNGVSHLE

-543 FNLPNLNNLAITNY
+543 FNLPNLNNLAITNH

-564 KLWAK
+564 KLWAR

-579 IKDFLNSNKELVGK
+579 IKDFLNSNKEMVGK
-593 VSNFNK
+593 ASNFNK

-626 RESLEK
+626 REHLEK

-638 ESRNDNKNR
+638 ESRDDNKNR

-655 SQKDKIFALINKEAS
+655 SQKDKIFALINKEAN

-785 ITDKVDNLNQA
+785 ITDKVEDLNQA

-803 GNFSKVEQALAELKN
+803 GDFNKVEQALAELKS
-818 LSLDLGKNSDLQFV
+818 LSLDQKNESFNVGKNSDLQSV
-832 RDGVRGTLV
+832 RDSVRGTLV

-850 TTLTKNFSDIRKELS
+850 TTLSKKFSDIRKELN
-865 EKLFGKSNNNN
+865 EKLFGNSNNNN
-876 NGLKNN
+876 NGLKN
-882 EEPIYA
+882 EPIYA
-888 QVNKKKAGQA
+888 QVNKKKTGQA
-898 TSPEEPIYAQVAR
+898 TSPEEPIYAQVNKKKTGQAASPEEPIYAQVA
-911 KMSVKIDQLNEA
+911 KKVSAKIDQLNEA
-923 ASAINRKIDR
+923 TSAINRKIDR

-947 SGAGQS
+947 SGA
-953 ASPEEPIYAQVA
+953 
-965 KKVSA
+965 
-970 KIDQLNESA
+970 
-979 SAINRKIDR
+979 R
-988 INKIASAGKGVGGF
+988 
-1002 SGAGQSASPEE
+1002 
-1013 PIYAQVAKKVRAKI
+1013 
-1027 DQLNESASAIN
+1027 
-1038 RKMDRINKI
+1038 
-1047 ASAGKGVGGFRG
+1047 
-1059 AGQSASPEEP
+1059 
-1069 IYAQVAKKVRAKID
+1069 
-1083 QLNESA
+1083 
-1089 SAINRKMDRINKIA
+1089 
-1103 SAGKGVGGFSGAG
+1103 
-1116 QSASPEE
+1116 
-1123 PLYAQVAKK
+1123 
-1132 VRAKIDQ
+1132 
-1139 LNESA
+1139 
-1144 SAINR
+1144 
-1149 KIDRINKIASAGKGV
+1149 
-1164 GGFRGAGQSASP
+1164 
-1176 EEPIYAQ
+1176 
-1183 VAKKVSAK
+1183 
-1191 IDQLNESA
+1191 
-1199 SAINR
+1199 
-1204 KMDRINKI
+1204 
-1212 ASAGKGVGG
+1212 
-1221 FSGAGQSASPE
+1221 
-1232 EPLYAQVAKKVS
+1232 
-1244 AKIDQLNES
+1244 
-1253 ASAINR
+1253 
-1259 KIDRINKIASAG
+1259 
-1271 KGVGGFSGA
+1271 
-1280 GQSASP
+1280 
-1286 EEPLYAQVAKKVRA
+1286 
-1300 KIDQLNESAS
+1300 
-1310 AINRKMDRINKIAS
+1310 
-1324 AGKGVG
+1324 
-1330 GFRGAGQSASPE
+1330 
-1342 EPLYAQVAKKVSAK
+1342 
-1356 IDQLNE
+1356 
-1362 SASAINRK
+1362 
-1370 IDRINKIASAGKGV
+1370 
-1384 GGFRGAGQSASP
+1384 
-1396 EEPLYAQ
+1396 
-1403 VAKKVRAKIDQLNES
+1403 
-1418 ASAINRKIDRIN
+1418 
-1430 KIASAGKGVGGFR
+1430 
-1443 GAGQS
+1443 
-1448 ASPEEPLYAQVA
+1448 
-1460 KKVRAKIDQLNES
+1460 
-1473 ASAINRKIDRINKI
+1473 
-1487 ASAGKGVGG
+1487 
-1496 FSGAGQSASP
+1496 
-1506 EEPLYAQV
+1506 
-1514 AKKVRAKIDQLNESA
+1514 
-1529 SAINRKMDRINK
+1529 
-1541 IASAGKGVGGFRGA
+1541 
-1555 GQSASPEEPLYAQV
+1555 
-1569 AKKVSAKIDQ
+1569 
-1579 LNESASAINRKM
+1579 
-1591 DRINK
+1591 
-1596 IASAGKGVGGFRGAG
+1596 
-1611 QSASPEEPIYAQ
+1611 
-1623 VAKKV
+1623 
-1628 SAKID
+1628 
-1633 QLNESAS
+1633 
-1640 AINRKMDRIN
+1640 
-1650 KIASAGKGVG
+1650 
-1660 GFRGAGQSASP
+1660 
-1671 EEPLYAQVA
+1671 
-1680 KKVSAKIDQLNES
+1680 
-1693 ASAINRKIDRIN
+1693 
-1705 KIASAGKG
+1705 
-1713 VGGFSGAGQSA
+1713 
-1724 SPEEPIY
+1724 
-1731 AQVAKKVSAKIDQ
+1731 
-1744 LNESASAINRKIDRI
+1744 
-1759 NKIASAGKGVGGF
+1759 
-1772 SGAGQ
+1772 Q

-1791 EANQAGFSLR
+1791 EANQAGFPLR

-1832 EAKAGHFD
+1832 EAKTGHFD
-1840 KLEQKIDELKDST
+1840 NLEQKIDELKDST

-1917 KIVAHN
+1917 RIVAHN

-1930 EYDKIGFNQKN
+1930 EYDKIGFDQKN

-1956 NAVKDIKSSFV
+1956 NTVKDIKSSFV

-1990 KNTTKGGFQK
+1990 KNNTKGGFQK
-2000 S
+2000 ILI

>member
-7 DQTTTPDQTLNQT
+7 DQTTTPNQT
-20 DFVPQRFINNLQAAF
+20 DFVPQRFINNLQVAF
-35 IKVDNAVAS
+35 IKVDSAVAS

-137 KINTQQIQNFME
+137 KINTQQIRNFME

-185 EKFMGVFDEFL
+185 QKFMGVFDESL
-196 KARQEAEKNA
+196 KERQEAEKNA
-206 EPTGGDWLDIFLSFV
+206 EPAGGDWLDIFLSFV

-236 EPRPDFEQNIATT
+236 EPRPDFEQNLATT

-310 GSHSGIEPEKVS
+310 GGHSSIEPEKVS

-363 GLVIAGNEN
+363 GLIIAGNED
-372 GIKNPSFYLYKQDQL
+372 GIKNPSFYLYKEDQL
-387 TGLKQALSQEE
+387 TGLKQAMSQEE

-407 FLAQNNAKL
+407 FLAKNNAKL

-443 ALGSDHIAF
+443 ALGNDHVAF

-486 LDGETKTTLQGSLKY
+486 LDRETKTTLQGNLKY
-501 DGVMFVDYSNFKYT
+501 DGMMFVNYSNFKYT
-515 NVSKSPD
+515 NASKSPD
-522 KGLGATNGVSHLE
+522 KGVGATNGVSHLE

-543 FNLPNLNNLAITNY
+543 FNLPNLNNLAITNN

-579 IKDFLNSNKELVGK
+579 IKDFLNSNKELVEK
-593 VSNFNK
+593 ASNFNK

-626 RESLEK
+626 REHLEK

-638 ESRNDNKNR
+638 ESKNDNKNR

-680 NLKGVRSELSDKL
+680 NLKGIRSELSDKL

-785 ITDKVDNLNQA
+785 ITDKVENLNQA

-803 GNFSKVEQALAELKN
+803 GDFSKVEQALAELKN
-818 LSLDLGKNSDLQFV
+818 LSLDLGKNSDLQKSV
-832 RDGVRGTLV
+832 KNGVNGTLV

-850 TTLTKNFSDIRKELS
+850 TNLTKNFSDIRKELN
-865 EKLFGKSNNNN
+865 EKLFGNSNNNN
-876 NGLKNN
+876 NGLKN
-882 EEPIYA
+882 EPIYA
-888 QVNKKKAGQA
+888 KVNKKKTGQVA
-898 TSPEEPIYAQVAR
+898 SPEEPIYAQVA
-911 KMSVKIDQLNEA
+911 KKVSAKIDQLNEA

-947 SGAGQS
+947 SG
-953 ASPEEPIYAQVA
+953 V
-965 KKVSA
+965 
-970 KIDQLNESA
+970 
-979 SAINRKIDR
+979 
-988 INKIASAGKGVGGF
+988 
-1002 SGAGQSASPEE
+1002 
-1013 PIYAQVAKKVRAKI
+1013 
-1027 DQLNESASAIN
+1027 
-1038 RKMDRINKI
+1038 
-1047 ASAGKGVGGFRG
+1047 
-1059 AGQSASPEEP
+1059 
-1069 IYAQVAKKVRAKID
+1069 
-1083 QLNESA
+1083 
-1089 SAINRKMDRINKIA
+1089 
-1103 SAGKGVGGFSGAG
+1103 
-1116 QSASPEE
+1116 
-1123 PLYAQVAKK
+1123 
-1132 VRAKIDQ
+1132 
-1139 LNESA
+1139 
-1144 SAINR
+1144 
-1149 KIDRINKIASAGKGV
+1149 
-1164 GGFRGAGQSASP
+1164 
-1176 EEPIYAQ
+1176 
-1183 VAKKVSAK
+1183 
-1191 IDQLNESA
+1191 
-1199 SAINR
+1199 
-1204 KMDRINKI
+1204 
-1212 ASAGKGVGG
+1212 
-1221 FSGAGQSASPE
+1221 
-1232 EPLYAQVAKKVS
+1232 
-1244 AKIDQLNES
+1244 
-1253 ASAINR
+1253 
-1259 KIDRINKIASAG
+1259 
-1271 KGVGGFSGA
+1271 
-1280 GQSASP
+1280 
-1286 EEPLYAQVAKKVRA
+1286 
-1300 KIDQLNESAS
+1300 
-1310 AINRKMDRINKIAS
+1310 
-1324 AGKGVG
+1324 
-1330 GFRGAGQSASPE
+1330 
-1342 EPLYAQVAKKVSAK
+1342 
-1356 IDQLNE
+1356 
-1362 SASAINRK
+1362 
-1370 IDRINKIASAGKGV
+1370 
-1384 GGFRGAGQSASP
+1384 
-1396 EEPLYAQ
+1396 
-1403 VAKKVRAKIDQLNES
+1403 
-1418 ASAINRKIDRIN
+1418 
-1430 KIASAGKGVGGFR
+1430 
-1443 GAGQS
+1443 
-1448 ASPEEPLYAQVA
+1448 
-1460 KKVRAKIDQLNES
+1460 
-1473 ASAINRKIDRINKI
+1473 
-1487 ASAGKGVGG
+1487 
-1496 FSGAGQSASP
+1496 
-1506 EEPLYAQV
+1506 
-1514 AKKVRAKIDQLNESA
+1514 
-1529 SAINRKMDRINK
+1529 
-1541 IASAGKGVGGFRGA
+1541 
-1555 GQSASPEEPLYAQV
+1555 
-1569 AKKVSAKIDQ
+1569 
-1579 LNESASAINRKM
+1579 
-1591 DRINK
+1591 
-1596 IASAGKGVGGFRGAG
+1596 
-1611 QSASPEEPIYAQ
+1611 
-1623 VAKKV
+1623 
-1628 SAKID
+1628 
-1633 QLNESAS
+1633 
-1640 AINRKMDRIN
+1640 
-1650 KIASAGKGVG
+1650 
-1660 GFRGAGQSASP
+1660 
-1671 EEPLYAQVA
+1671 
-1680 KKVSAKIDQLNES
+1680 
-1693 ASAINRKIDRIN
+1693 
-1705 KIASAGKG
+1705 
-1713 VGGFSGAGQSA
+1713 
-1724 SPEEPIY
+1724 
-1731 AQVAKKVSAKIDQ
+1731 
-1744 LNESASAINRKIDRI
+1744 
-1759 NKIASAGKGVGGF
+1759 
-1772 SGAGQ
+1772 GQ

-1791 EANQAGFSLR
+1791 EANQAGFPLR
-1801 RSAAVNDLSKVG
+1801 RYAPVNDLSKVG

-1832 EAKAGHFD
+1832 EAKTGHFD

-1863 SAKQVPTGLQAKLDN
+1863 STKQVPTGLQAKLDN
-1878 YATNSHTRINSNVQ
+1878 YAANSHTRINSNVQ
-1892 SGTINEKA
+1892 HGTINEKA

-1956 NAVKDIKSSFV
+1956 NTVKDIKSSFV
-1967 QFLTNTFSTGSYSLM
+1967 QFLTNTFSTGSYSLI
-1982 KANVEHGV
+1982 KANAEHGV
-1990 KNTTKGGFQK
+1990 KNTTKSGFQK

>member
-7 DQTTTPDQTLNQT
+7 DQTTTPDQTLNPT
-20 DFVPQRFINNLQAAF
+20 DFVPQRFINNLQVAF
-35 IKVDNAVAS
+35 LKVDNAVAS
-44 FDPDQ
+44 YDPDQ

-81 PTKKNQYFSDF
+81 PAKKNQYFSDF

-137 KINTQQIQNFME
+137 KINTQQIRNFME

-185 EKFMGVFDEFL
+185 QKFMGVFDEFL
-196 KARQEAEKNA
+196 KERQEAEKNA
-206 EPTGGDWLDIFLSFV
+206 EPAGGDWLDIFLSFV
-221 FNKKQSSDLKETLHQ
+221 FNKKQSSDLKETLNQ

-310 GSHSGIEPEKVS
+310 GGHSNIEPEKVS

-327 NGGPEARHDWNATVG
+327 NGGPEDRHDWNATVG
-342 YKNQQGSNVA
+342 YKDQQGSNVA

-363 GLVIAGNEN
+363 GLIIAGNED
-372 GIKNPSFYLYKQDQL
+372 GIKNPSFYLYKEDQL
-387 TGLKQALSQEE
+387 TGLKQAMSQEE

-407 FLAQNNAKL
+407 FLARNNAKL

-428 TEIGNFQKDRKAYLD
+428 TEIENFQKDRKAYLD
-443 ALGSDHIAF
+443 ALGNDHVAF

-486 LDGETKTTLQGSLKY
+486 LDGEVKTTLQGSLKY

-515 NVSKSPD
+515 NASKSPD
-522 KGLGATNGVSHLE
+522 KGVGTTNGVSHLE

-593 VSNFNK
+593 VSNFNQ

-626 RESLEK
+626 REHLEK

-670 KEARAAAFDP
+670 KEARAVAFDP

-716 DFSKAEETLKA
+716 DFSKAEETLKT

-748 NAALNDFKNGKNKDF
+748 NAALNDFKNGKNNDF
-763 SKVTQAKSDLENS
+763 SKVIQAKNDLENS
-776 IKDVIINQK
+776 IKDVVINQK
-785 ITDKVDNLNQA
+785 ITDKVENLNQA

-803 GNFSKVEQALAELKN
+803 GDFSKVEQALAELKN
-818 LSLDLGKNSDLQFV
+818 LSLDQKNESFNVGKNSDLQSV
-832 RDGVRGTLV
+832 RDSVRGTLV

-850 TTLTKNFSDIRKELS
+850 TKLSKNFSDIRKELS
-865 EKLFGKSNNNN
+865 EKLFGKSNS

-888 QVNKKKAGQA
+888 KVNKKKTGQVA
-898 TSPEEPIYAQVAR
+898 SPEEPIYAQVA
-911 KMSVKIDQLNEA
+911 KKVSAKIDQLNEA
-923 ASAINRKIDR
+923 TSAINRKIDR

-947 SGAGQS
+947 SGAG
-953 ASPEEPIYAQVA
+953 
-965 KKVSA
+965 
-970 KIDQLNESA
+970 
-979 SAINRKIDR
+979 R
-988 INKIASAGKGVGGF
+988 
-1002 SGAGQSASPEE
+1002 
-1013 PIYAQVAKKVRAKI
+1013 
-1027 DQLNESASAIN
+1027 
-1038 RKMDRINKI
+1038 
-1047 ASAGKGVGGFRG
+1047 
-1059 AGQSASPEEP
+1059 
-1069 IYAQVAKKVRAKID
+1069 
-1083 QLNESA
+1083 
-1089 SAINRKMDRINKIA
+1089 
-1103 SAGKGVGGFSGAG
+1103 
-1116 QSASPEE
+1116 
-1123 PLYAQVAKK
+1123 
-1132 VRAKIDQ
+1132 
-1139 LNESA
+1139 
-1144 SAINR
+1144 
-1149 KIDRINKIASAGKGV
+1149 
-1164 GGFRGAGQSASP
+1164 
-1176 EEPIYAQ
+1176 
-1183 VAKKVSAK
+1183 
-1191 IDQLNESA
+1191 
-1199 SAINR
+1199 
-1204 KMDRINKI
+1204 
-1212 ASAGKGVGG
+1212 
-1221 FSGAGQSASPE
+1221 
-1232 EPLYAQVAKKVS
+1232 
-1244 AKIDQLNES
+1244 
-1253 ASAINR
+1253 
-1259 KIDRINKIASAG
+1259 
-1271 KGVGGFSGA
+1271 
-1280 GQSASP
+1280 
-1286 EEPLYAQVAKKVRA
+1286 
-1300 KIDQLNESAS
+1300 
-1310 AINRKMDRINKIAS
+1310 
-1324 AGKGVG
+1324 
-1330 GFRGAGQSASPE
+1330 
-1342 EPLYAQVAKKVSAK
+1342 
-1356 IDQLNE
+1356 
-1362 SASAINRK
+1362 
-1370 IDRINKIASAGKGV
+1370 
-1384 GGFRGAGQSASP
+1384 
-1396 EEPLYAQ
+1396 
-1403 VAKKVRAKIDQLNES
+1403 
-1418 ASAINRKIDRIN
+1418 
-1430 KIASAGKGVGGFR
+1430 
-1443 GAGQS
+1443 
-1448 ASPEEPLYAQVA
+1448 
-1460 KKVRAKIDQLNES
+1460 
-1473 ASAINRKIDRINKI
+1473 
-1487 ASAGKGVGG
+1487 
-1496 FSGAGQSASP
+1496 
-1506 EEPLYAQV
+1506 
-1514 AKKVRAKIDQLNESA
+1514 
-1529 SAINRKMDRINK
+1529 
-1541 IASAGKGVGGFRGA
+1541 
-1555 GQSASPEEPLYAQV
+1555 
-1569 AKKVSAKIDQ
+1569 
-1579 LNESASAINRKM
+1579 
-1591 DRINK
+1591 
-1596 IASAGKGVGGFRGAG
+1596 
-1611 QSASPEEPIYAQ
+1611 
-1623 VAKKV
+1623 
-1628 SAKID
+1628 
-1633 QLNESAS
+1633 
-1640 AINRKMDRIN
+1640 
-1650 KIASAGKGVG
+1650 
-1660 GFRGAGQSASP
+1660 
-1671 EEPLYAQVA
+1671 
-1680 KKVSAKIDQLNES
+1680 
-1693 ASAINRKIDRIN
+1693 
-1705 KIASAGKG
+1705 
-1713 VGGFSGAGQSA
+1713 
-1724 SPEEPIY
+1724 
-1731 AQVAKKVSAKIDQ
+1731 
-1744 LNESASAINRKIDRI
+1744 
-1759 NKIASAGKGVGGF
+1759 
-1772 SGAGQ
+1772 

-1791 EANQAGFSLR
+1791 EANQAGFPLR
-1801 RSAAVNDLSKVG
+1801 RSAGVNDLSKVG

-1818 ELTRRIGDLNQAVS
+1818 ELTCRIGDLSQAVS
-1832 EAKAGHFD
+1832 EAKTGHFD
-1840 KLEQKIDELKDST
+1840 NLEQKIDELKDST
-1853 KKNALKLWVE
+1853 KKNAVKLWVE

-1892 SGTINEKA
+1892 DGAINEKA

-1923 VGSAHLS
+1923 VGSANLS

-1941 MKDYSDSFKFSTKLN
+1941 MKDYSDSFKFSSKLN
-1956 NAVKDIKSSFV
+1956 NAMKDIKSNFV
-1967 QFLTNTFSTGSYSLM
+1967 QFLTNAFSAGSYSLM

-1990 KNTTKGGFQK
+1990 KNTTKSGFQK

>member
-20 DFVPQRFINNLQAAF
+20 DFVPQRFINNLQVAF
-35 IKVDNAVAS
+35 LKVDNAVAS

-81 PTKKNQYFSDF
+81 PAKKNQYFSDF

-111 VDSFKKFGDQRYQIF
+111 VESFRKFGDQRYQIF

-137 KINTQQIQNFME
+137 KINTQQIRNFME

-185 EKFMGVFDEFL
+185 QKFMGVFDESL

-206 EPTGGDWLDIFLSFV
+206 EPAGGDWLDIFLSFV
-221 FNKKQSSDLKETLHQ
+221 FNKKQSSDLKETLNQ
-236 EPRPDFEQNIATT
+236 EPRPDFEQNLATT

-257 PEARDLLDERGNFSK
+257 PEARDLLDERGNFFK
-272 FTLGDM
+272 FTLGDV

-310 GSHSGIEPEKVS
+310 GGHSNIEPEKVS

-363 GLVIAGNEN
+363 GLIIAGNDD
-372 GIKNPSFYLYKQDQL
+372 GIKNPSFYLYKEDQL
-387 TGLKQALSQEE
+387 TGLKQAMSQEE

-407 FLAQNNAKL
+407 FLAKNNAKL

-428 TEIGNFQKDRKAYLD
+428 TEIEYFQKDRKAYLD
-443 ALGSDHIAF
+443 ALGNDHIAF

-501 DGVMFVDYSNFKYT
+501 DGVMFVNYSNFKYT
-515 NVSKSPD
+515 NASKSPD
-522 KGLGATNGVSHLE
+522 KGVGATNGVSHLE

-564 KLWAK
+564 KLLAK

-579 IKDFLNSNKELVGK
+579 IKDFLNSNKELLGK

-608 NYDEVK
+608 NYDGVK

-626 RESLEK
+626 REHLEK

-680 NLKGVRSELSDKL
+680 NLKGIRSELSDKL

-704 KSFDELKNGKNN
+704 KSFDELKNSKNN

-803 GNFSKVEQALAELKN
+803 GDFSKVEQVLAELKN
-818 LSLDLGKNSDLQFV
+818 LSLDLGKNSDLQKSV
-832 RDGVRGTLV
+832 KNVVNGILV

-850 TTLTKNFSDIRKELS
+850 TTLSKSFSDIRKELN
-865 EKLFGKSNNNN
+865 EKLFGNSNNNN
-876 NGLKNN
+876 NGLKN
-882 EEPIYA
+882 EPIYA
-888 QVNKKKAGQA
+888 KVNKKKTGQA
-898 TSPEEPIYAQVAR
+898 ASPEEPIYAQVA
-911 KMSVKIDQLNEA
+911 KKVSAKIDQLNEA
-923 ASAINRKIDR
+923 TSAINRKIDR

-947 SGAGQS
+947 SGAG
-953 ASPEEPIYAQVA
+953 
-965 KKVSA
+965 
-970 KIDQLNESA
+970 
-979 SAINRKIDR
+979 R
-988 INKIASAGKGVGGF
+988 
-1002 SGAGQSASPEE
+1002 
-1013 PIYAQVAKKVRAKI
+1013 
-1027 DQLNESASAIN
+1027 
-1038 RKMDRINKI
+1038 
-1047 ASAGKGVGGFRG
+1047 
-1059 AGQSASPEEP
+1059 
-1069 IYAQVAKKVRAKID
+1069 
-1083 QLNESA
+1083 
-1089 SAINRKMDRINKIA
+1089 
-1103 SAGKGVGGFSGAG
+1103 
-1116 QSASPEE
+1116 
-1123 PLYAQVAKK
+1123 
-1132 VRAKIDQ
+1132 
-1139 LNESA
+1139 
-1144 SAINR
+1144 
-1149 KIDRINKIASAGKGV
+1149 
-1164 GGFRGAGQSASP
+1164 
-1176 EEPIYAQ
+1176 
-1183 VAKKVSAK
+1183 
-1191 IDQLNESA
+1191 
-1199 SAINR
+1199 
-1204 KMDRINKI
+1204 
-1212 ASAGKGVGG
+1212 
-1221 FSGAGQSASPE
+1221 
-1232 EPLYAQVAKKVS
+1232 
-1244 AKIDQLNES
+1244 
-1253 ASAINR
+1253 
-1259 KIDRINKIASAG
+1259 
-1271 KGVGGFSGA
+1271 
-1280 GQSASP
+1280 
-1286 EEPLYAQVAKKVRA
+1286 
-1300 KIDQLNESAS
+1300 
-1310 AINRKMDRINKIAS
+1310 
-1324 AGKGVG
+1324 
-1330 GFRGAGQSASPE
+1330 
-1342 EPLYAQVAKKVSAK
+1342 
-1356 IDQLNE
+1356 
-1362 SASAINRK
+1362 
-1370 IDRINKIASAGKGV
+1370 
-1384 GGFRGAGQSASP
+1384 
-1396 EEPLYAQ
+1396 
-1403 VAKKVRAKIDQLNES
+1403 
-1418 ASAINRKIDRIN
+1418 
-1430 KIASAGKGVGGFR
+1430 
-1443 GAGQS
+1443 
-1448 ASPEEPLYAQVA
+1448 
-1460 KKVRAKIDQLNES
+1460 
-1473 ASAINRKIDRINKI
+1473 
-1487 ASAGKGVGG
+1487 
-1496 FSGAGQSASP
+1496 
-1506 EEPLYAQV
+1506 
-1514 AKKVRAKIDQLNESA
+1514 
-1529 SAINRKMDRINK
+1529 
-1541 IASAGKGVGGFRGA
+1541 
-1555 GQSASPEEPLYAQV
+1555 
-1569 AKKVSAKIDQ
+1569 
-1579 LNESASAINRKM
+1579 
-1591 DRINK
+1591 
-1596 IASAGKGVGGFRGAG
+1596 
-1611 QSASPEEPIYAQ
+1611 
-1623 VAKKV
+1623 
-1628 SAKID
+1628 
-1633 QLNESAS
+1633 
-1640 AINRKMDRIN
+1640 
-1650 KIASAGKGVG
+1650 
-1660 GFRGAGQSASP
+1660 
-1671 EEPLYAQVA
+1671 
-1680 KKVSAKIDQLNES
+1680 
-1693 ASAINRKIDRIN
+1693 
-1705 KIASAGKG
+1705 
-1713 VGGFSGAGQSA
+1713 
-1724 SPEEPIY
+1724 
-1731 AQVAKKVSAKIDQ
+1731 
-1744 LNESASAINRKIDRI
+1744 
-1759 NKIASAGKGVGGF
+1759 
-1772 SGAGQ
+1772 

-1791 EANQAGFSLR
+1791 EANQAGFPLR
-1801 RSAAVNDLSKVG
+1801 RSTAVNDLSKVG

-1818 ELTRRIGDLNQAVS
+1818 ELTSRIGDLNQAVS
-1832 EAKAGHFD
+1832 EAKTGHFD
-1840 KLEQKIDELKDST
+1840 KLEQKMDELKDST

-1863 SAKQVPTGLQAKLDN
+1863 SAKQVPTSLQAKLDN

-1892 SGTINEKA
+1892 SGRINEKA

-1990 KNTTKGGFQK
+1990 KNTTKSGFQK

>member
-7 DQTTTPDQTLNQT
+7 DQTTTPNQTLNPT
-20 DFVPQRFINNLQAAF
+20 DFVPQRFINNLQVAF
-35 IKVDNAVAS
+35 LEVDKAVAS

-81 PTKKNQYFSDF
+81 PAKKNQYFSDF

-137 KINTQQIQNFME
+137 EINIQQIRNFME
-149 NIIQPPISDDKEKAE
+149 NTIQPPISDDKEKAE

-185 EKFMGVFDEFL
+185 QKFMGVFDESL
-196 KARQEAEKNA
+196 KERQEAEKNA
-206 EPTGGDWLDIFLSFV
+206 EPAGDWFDIFLSFV

-236 EPRPDFEQNIATT
+236 EPRPDFEQNLATT

-310 GSHSGIEPEKVS
+310 GGHSNIEPEKVS

-342 YKNQQGSNVA
+342 YKDQQGNNVA

-363 GLVIAGNEN
+363 GLIIAGNED
-372 GIKNPSFYLYKQDQL
+372 GIKNPSFYLYKEDQL
-387 TGLKQALSQEE
+387 TGLKQAMSQEE

-407 FLAQNNAKL
+407 FLARNNAKL

-428 TEIGNFQKDRKAYLD
+428 TEIEYFQKDRKAYLD
-443 ALGSDHIAF
+443 ALGNDHIAF

-501 DGVMFVDYSNFKYT
+501 DGVIFVDYSNFKYT
-515 NVSKSPD
+515 NASKSPD
-522 KGLGATNGVSHLE
+522 KGVGATNGVSHLE

-579 IKDFLNSNKELVGK
+579 IKDFLNSNKELVVK

-626 RESLEK
+626 REHLEK

-638 ESRNDNKNR
+638 ESRNDSKNR

-670 KEARAAAFDP
+670 KEARAVAFDP
-680 NLKGVRSELSDKL
+680 NLKGIRSELSDKL

-748 NAALNDFKNGKNKDF
+748 NAALNDFKNGKNNDF

-803 GNFSKVEQALAELKN
+803 GDFSKVEQALAELKS
-818 LSLDLGKNSDLQFV
+818 LSLDQKNESFNVGKNSDLQFV
-832 RDGVRGTLV
+832 RDSVRGTLV

-850 TTLTKNFSDIRKELS
+850 TKLSKNFSDIRKELS
-865 EKLFGKSNNNN
+865 EKLFGKSNS

-888 QVNKKKAGQA
+888 QVNKKKTGQA
-898 TSPEEPIYAQVAR
+898 TSPEEPIYAQVA
-911 KMSVKIDQLNEA
+911 KKVSAKIDQLNEA
-923 ASAINRKIDR
+923 TSAINRKIDR

-947 SGAGQS
+947 SGAG
-953 ASPEEPIYAQVA
+953 
-965 KKVSA
+965 
-970 KIDQLNESA
+970 
-979 SAINRKIDR
+979 R
-988 INKIASAGKGVGGF
+988 
-1002 SGAGQSASPEE
+1002 
-1013 PIYAQVAKKVRAKI
+1013 
-1027 DQLNESASAIN
+1027 
-1038 RKMDRINKI
+1038 
-1047 ASAGKGVGGFRG
+1047 
-1059 AGQSASPEEP
+1059 
-1069 IYAQVAKKVRAKID
+1069 
-1083 QLNESA
+1083 
-1089 SAINRKMDRINKIA
+1089 
-1103 SAGKGVGGFSGAG
+1103 
-1116 QSASPEE
+1116 
-1123 PLYAQVAKK
+1123 
-1132 VRAKIDQ
+1132 
-1139 LNESA
+1139 
-1144 SAINR
+1144 
-1149 KIDRINKIASAGKGV
+1149 
-1164 GGFRGAGQSASP
+1164 
-1176 EEPIYAQ
+1176 
-1183 VAKKVSAK
+1183 
-1191 IDQLNESA
+1191 
-1199 SAINR
+1199 
-1204 KMDRINKI
+1204 
-1212 ASAGKGVGG
+1212 
-1221 FSGAGQSASPE
+1221 
-1232 EPLYAQVAKKVS
+1232 
-1244 AKIDQLNES
+1244 
-1253 ASAINR
+1253 
-1259 KIDRINKIASAG
+1259 
-1271 KGVGGFSGA
+1271 
-1280 GQSASP
+1280 
-1286 EEPLYAQVAKKVRA
+1286 
-1300 KIDQLNESAS
+1300 
-1310 AINRKMDRINKIAS
+1310 
-1324 AGKGVG
+1324 
-1330 GFRGAGQSASPE
+1330 
-1342 EPLYAQVAKKVSAK
+1342 
-1356 IDQLNE
+1356 
-1362 SASAINRK
+1362 
-1370 IDRINKIASAGKGV
+1370 
-1384 GGFRGAGQSASP
+1384 
-1396 EEPLYAQ
+1396 
-1403 VAKKVRAKIDQLNES
+1403 
-1418 ASAINRKIDRIN
+1418 
-1430 KIASAGKGVGGFR
+1430 
-1443 GAGQS
+1443 
-1448 ASPEEPLYAQVA
+1448 
-1460 KKVRAKIDQLNES
+1460 
-1473 ASAINRKIDRINKI
+1473 
-1487 ASAGKGVGG
+1487 
-1496 FSGAGQSASP
+1496 
-1506 EEPLYAQV
+1506 
-1514 AKKVRAKIDQLNESA
+1514 
-1529 SAINRKMDRINK
+1529 
-1541 IASAGKGVGGFRGA
+1541 
-1555 GQSASPEEPLYAQV
+1555 
-1569 AKKVSAKIDQ
+1569 
-1579 LNESASAINRKM
+1579 
-1591 DRINK
+1591 
-1596 IASAGKGVGGFRGAG
+1596 
-1611 QSASPEEPIYAQ
+1611 
-1623 VAKKV
+1623 
-1628 SAKID
+1628 
-1633 QLNESAS
+1633 
-1640 AINRKMDRIN
+1640 
-1650 KIASAGKGVG
+1650 
-1660 GFRGAGQSASP
+1660 
-1671 EEPLYAQVA
+1671 
-1680 KKVSAKIDQLNES
+1680 
-1693 ASAINRKIDRIN
+1693 
-1705 KIASAGKG
+1705 
-1713 VGGFSGAGQSA
+1713 
-1724 SPEEPIY
+1724 
-1731 AQVAKKVSAKIDQ
+1731 
-1744 LNESASAINRKIDRI
+1744 
-1759 NKIASAGKGVGGF
+1759 
-1772 SGAGQ
+1772 

-1791 EANQAGFSLR
+1791 EANQAGFPLR

-1832 EAKAGHFD
+1832 EAKTGHFD

-1863 SAKQVPTGLQAKLDN
+1863 SAKQVPTSLQAKLDN
-1878 YATNSHTRINSNVQ
+1878 YATNSHTRINSNIQ
-1892 SGTINEKA
+1892 HGTINEKA

-1905 QKNPEWLKLVND
+1905 QKNPEWLKLVQD

-1956 NAVKDIKSSFV
+1956 SAIKDIKSNFV
-1967 QFLTNTFSTGSYSLM
+1967 QFLTNTFSQGSYNLM

-1990 KNTTKGGFQK
+1990 KNTNTKSGFQK

>member
-7 DQTTTPDQTLNQT
+7 DQTTTPDQTLNPT
-20 DFVPQRFINNLQAAF
+20 DFVPQRFINNLQVAF
-35 IKVDNAVAS
+35 LKVDNAVAS
-44 FDPDQ
+44 YDPDQ

-81 PTKKNQYFSDF
+81 PAKKNQYFSDF
-92 INKSNDLINKDNLI
+92 INKNNDLINKDNLI

-137 KINTQQIQNFME
+137 KINTQTIRDFME

-185 EKFMGVFDEFL
+185 QKFMGVFDESL
-196 KARQEAEKNA
+196 KERQEAEKNA
-206 EPTGGDWLDIFLSFV
+206 EPAGGDWFDIFLSFV

-236 EPRPDFEQNIATT
+236 EPRPDFEQNLATT

-257 PEARDLLDERGNFSK
+257 PEARDLLDERGNFFK
-272 FTLGDM
+272 FTLGDV

-310 GSHSGIEPEKVS
+310 GGHSNIEPEKVS

-342 YKNQQGSNVA
+342 YKDQQGSNVA

-363 GLVIAGNEN
+363 GLIIAGNEN
-372 GIKNPSFYLYKQDQL
+372 GIKNPSFYLYKEDQL
-387 TGLKQALSQEE
+387 TGLKQAMSQEE

-407 FLAQNNAKL
+407 FLAKNNAKL

-428 TEIGNFQKDRKAYLD
+428 TEIENFQKDRKAYLD
-443 ALGSDHIAF
+443 ALGNDHVAF

-486 LDGETKTTLQGSLKY
+486 LDGEVKTTLQGSLKY
-501 DGVMFVDYSNFKYT
+501 DGVMFVNYSNFKYT
-515 NVSKSPD
+515 NASKSPD
-522 KGLGATNGVSHLE
+522 KGVGATNGVSHLE

-569 GLSPQEANKL
+569 GLSSQEANKL
-579 IKDFLNSNKELVGK
+579 IKDFLNSNKELLGK
-593 VSNFNK
+593 VSNFNQ

-626 RESLEK
+626 REHLEK

-638 ESRNDNKNR
+638 ESRNDSKNR

-748 NAALNDFKNGKNKDF
+748 NAALNDFKNGKNNDF

-803 GNFSKVEQALAELKN
+803 GDFSKVEQALAELKS
-818 LSLDLGKNSDLQFV
+818 LSLDQKNESFNVGKNSDLQSV
-832 RDGVRGTLV
+832 RDSVRGTLV

-850 TTLTKNFSDIRKELS
+850 TKLSKNFSDIRKELS
-865 EKLFGKSNNNN
+865 EKLFGKSNS

-888 QVNKKKAGQA
+888 QVNKKKTGQA
-898 TSPEEPIYAQVAR
+898 TSPEEPIYAQVA
-911 KMSVKIDQLNEA
+911 KKVSAKIDQLNEA
-923 ASAINRKIDR
+923 TSAINRKIDR

-947 SGAGQS
+947 SGAG
-953 ASPEEPIYAQVA
+953 
-965 KKVSA
+965 
-970 KIDQLNESA
+970 
-979 SAINRKIDR
+979 R
-988 INKIASAGKGVGGF
+988 
-1002 SGAGQSASPEE
+1002 
-1013 PIYAQVAKKVRAKI
+1013 
-1027 DQLNESASAIN
+1027 
-1038 RKMDRINKI
+1038 
-1047 ASAGKGVGGFRG
+1047 
-1059 AGQSASPEEP
+1059 
-1069 IYAQVAKKVRAKID
+1069 
-1083 QLNESA
+1083 
-1089 SAINRKMDRINKIA
+1089 
-1103 SAGKGVGGFSGAG
+1103 
-1116 QSASPEE
+1116 
-1123 PLYAQVAKK
+1123 
-1132 VRAKIDQ
+1132 
-1139 LNESA
+1139 
-1144 SAINR
+1144 
-1149 KIDRINKIASAGKGV
+1149 
-1164 GGFRGAGQSASP
+1164 
-1176 EEPIYAQ
+1176 
-1183 VAKKVSAK
+1183 
-1191 IDQLNESA
+1191 
-1199 SAINR
+1199 
-1204 KMDRINKI
+1204 
-1212 ASAGKGVGG
+1212 
-1221 FSGAGQSASPE
+1221 
-1232 EPLYAQVAKKVS
+1232 
-1244 AKIDQLNES
+1244 
-1253 ASAINR
+1253 
-1259 KIDRINKIASAG
+1259 
-1271 KGVGGFSGA
+1271 
-1280 GQSASP
+1280 
-1286 EEPLYAQVAKKVRA
+1286 
-1300 KIDQLNESAS
+1300 
-1310 AINRKMDRINKIAS
+1310 
-1324 AGKGVG
+1324 
-1330 GFRGAGQSASPE
+1330 
-1342 EPLYAQVAKKVSAK
+1342 
-1356 IDQLNE
+1356 
-1362 SASAINRK
+1362 
-1370 IDRINKIASAGKGV
+1370 
-1384 GGFRGAGQSASP
+1384 
-1396 EEPLYAQ
+1396 
-1403 VAKKVRAKIDQLNES
+1403 
-1418 ASAINRKIDRIN
+1418 
-1430 KIASAGKGVGGFR
+1430 
-1443 GAGQS
+1443 
-1448 ASPEEPLYAQVA
+1448 
-1460 KKVRAKIDQLNES
+1460 
-1473 ASAINRKIDRINKI
+1473 
-1487 ASAGKGVGG
+1487 
-1496 FSGAGQSASP
+1496 
-1506 EEPLYAQV
+1506 
-1514 AKKVRAKIDQLNESA
+1514 
-1529 SAINRKMDRINK
+1529 
-1541 IASAGKGVGGFRGA
+1541 
-1555 GQSASPEEPLYAQV
+1555 
-1569 AKKVSAKIDQ
+1569 
-1579 LNESASAINRKM
+1579 
-1591 DRINK
+1591 
-1596 IASAGKGVGGFRGAG
+1596 
-1611 QSASPEEPIYAQ
+1611 
-1623 VAKKV
+1623 
-1628 SAKID
+1628 
-1633 QLNESAS
+1633 
-1640 AINRKMDRIN
+1640 
-1650 KIASAGKGVG
+1650 
-1660 GFRGAGQSASP
+1660 
-1671 EEPLYAQVA
+1671 
-1680 KKVSAKIDQLNES
+1680 
-1693 ASAINRKIDRIN
+1693 
-1705 KIASAGKG
+1705 
-1713 VGGFSGAGQSA
+1713 
-1724 SPEEPIY
+1724 
-1731 AQVAKKVSAKIDQ
+1731 
-1744 LNESASAINRKIDRI
+1744 
-1759 NKIASAGKGVGGF
+1759 
-1772 SGAGQ
+1772 

-1791 EANQAGFSLR
+1791 EANQAGFPLR
-1801 RSAAVNDLSKVG
+1801 RSAGVNDLSKVG

-1832 EAKAGHFD
+1832 EAKTGHFD

-1853 KKNALKLWVE
+1853 KKNALKLWAE

-1892 SGTINEKA
+1892 NGTINERV

-1956 NAVKDIKSSFV
+1956 NAVKDIKSNFV
-1967 QFLTNTFSTGSYSLM
+1967 QFLTNAFSQGSYNLM
-1982 KANVEHGV
+1982 KANAELGV
-1990 KNTTKGGFQK
+1990 KNTNTKGGFQK